1 MKTFLTSVIA
11 LLLLGAGTTKAQDKK
26 FTSSAAATKFINEIC
41 NKYWLINTKQGD
53 ISREITVYQ
62 HGCQLF
68 FNERSVMRSK
78 TEPEGG
84 EAYNTLISVNL
95 RKVKQIGNY
104 NMIEFAGG
112 KKDIVTLNTR
122 GNAQFNAKGEYS
134 SRYRVALDYANPVL
148 KNTLYDLTTAVD
160 YLLKQ
165 CHSKAVKKGKKK
177 VHHK

>member
-11 LLLLGAGTTKAQDKK
+11 CLMLTAFTTSAQDKK
-26 FTSSAAATKFINEIC
+26 FTSSDEAVKFINEIC
-41 NKYWLINTKQGD
+41 KKYWLINTKEGD
-53 ISREITVYQ
+53 LSREITVYQ

-68 FNERSVMRSK
+68 FNETSVMKTK

-95 RKVKQIGNY
+95 RKVKQIGNF

-122 GNAQFNAKGEYS
+122 GNALFNSKGEYS

-160 YLLKQ
+160 YLVKQ
-165 CHSKAVKKGKKK
+165 CHAKAVKKGKKK